1 MNTSTS
7 NRNQAFVA
15 ISAHLPEKRQRVFQ
29 LILRHTNITAQELAQ
44 KTMLPINEI
53 TGRITELKNAFLIVE
68 TGSKT
73 NRHSNKKNTAYRVVN
88 SVDERVDLI
97 YDALTRLHVQRW
109 ALESDSGLDVS
120 ELSLSL
126 IQKEILKIK
135 SRQRAL
141 EKILEQIEPV
151 SI

>member
-1 MNTSTS
+1 M
-7 NRNQAFVA
+7 A
-15 ISAHLPEKRQRVFQ
+15 IAEHLPEKRQRVFQ
-29 LILRHTNITAQELAQ
+29 LILQHPNITAQELAQ

-88 SVDERVDLI
+88 SVEERIDLI
-97 YDALTRLHVQRW
+97 NSAFVRLSEQRE
-109 ALESDSGLDVS
+109 ALEGDCHLAISGLC
-120 ELSLSL
+120 LSL

-135 SRQRAL
+135 GRQRSL
-141 EKILEQIEPV
+141 EKILEQI
-151 SI
+151 

>member
-1 MNTSTS
+1 MNTSIH

-15 ISAHLPEKRQRVFQ
+15 IAEHLPEKRQRVFQ
-29 LILRHTNITAQELAQ
+29 MILLNQNITAQELAQ

-88 SVDERVDLI
+88 SVDERADLI
-97 YDALTRLHVQRW
+97 NAAFVKLSEQREV
-109 ALESDSGLDVS
+109 LEGDCHLGISR
-120 ELSLSL
+120 LSLSL
-126 IQKEILKIK
+126 IQKEIVKIK

-141 EKILEQIEPV
+141 EKILDQI
-151 SI
+151 

>member
-1 MNTSTS
+1 MNTSTH

-15 ISAHLPEKRQRVFQ
+15 IAAHLPEKRQRVFKM
-29 LILRHTNITAQELAQ
+29 ILEHPSITAQELAQ

-53 TGRITELKNAFLIVE
+53 TGRITELKNAFLVVE

-73 NRHSNKKNTAYRVVN
+73 NRHSNKKNTAYRVVH
-88 SVDERVDLI
+88 SVEERIDLI
-97 YDALTRLHVQRW
+97 NSAFVRLTEQRET
-109 ALESDSGLDVS
+109 LEDDCYLRISR
-120 ELSLSL
+120 LSLSL

-135 SRQRAL
+135 SKQRSL
-141 EKILEQIEPV
+141 EKILEQIKTV

>member
-1 MNTSTS
+1 MTTSTH
-7 NRNQAFVA
+7 NRNQAFSA
-15 ISAHLPEKRQRVFQ
+15 IADRLPEKRQRVFKH
-29 LILRHTNITAQELAQ
+29 ILSQENITAQELAQ

-73 NRHSNKKNTAYRVVN
+73 NRYSNKKNTAYRVVN
-88 SVDERVDLI
+88 SAEERIDLVN
-97 YDALTRLHVQRW
+97 DALVKLREQRET
-109 ALESDSGLDVS
+109 LEDDCYLRISR
-120 ELSLSL
+120 LSLSL

-141 EKILEQIEPV
+141 EKILEQI
-151 SI
+151 

>member
-1 MNTSTS
+1 MNTSTQ

-29 LILRHTNITAQELAQ
+29 LILSHPNITAQELAQ

-97 YDALTRLHVQRW
+97 NAALVRLREQRE
-109 ALESDSGLDVS
+109 ALEGDCQLGVSGLC
-120 ELSLSL
+120 LYL
-126 IQKEILKIK
+126 ILKEMLKIK
-135 SRQRAL
+135 GRQRAL
-141 EKILEQIEPV
+141 EKILDQI
-151 SI
+151 

>member
-1 MNTSTS
+1 MNTSTH

-29 LILRHTNITAQELAQ
+29 LILQHQNITAQELAQ

-73 NRHSNKKNTAYRVVN
+73 NKHSKKKNTAYRVVN
-88 SVDERVDLI
+88 SVDERIDLI
-97 YDALTRLHVQRW
+97 NVAFVRLREQREV
-109 ALESDSGLDVS
+109 LEDDCRLNISF
-120 ELSLSL
+120 LSHIL
-126 IQKEILKIK
+126 IRKEIVKIK

-141 EKILEQIEPV
+141 EKILEQI
-151 SI
+151 